1 MMAWWRI
8 AAVSPGNTAS
18 WLPPFYTRE
27 RWRVEEVGQW
37 LHRAIEDQTDAQARG
52 EEHGDPGEGGELG
65 LRVVLAKSNLA
76 CRPEPHDQEEH
87 QCGDHDRGEHP
98 AEVDDDPLAHGPA
111 RFGEAF
117 GRDDRPRQHGD
128 GGSERYGEDRL
139 VGLGLRVGVFD
150 VDAWDQG
157 WVDGALTAGGLR
169 QGGAGSPGHRG
180 LGFAAPGAFLVGAL
194 GGPLRAGSGFFHTP
208 LCGCLFGWQAAG
220 LSGTVGS
227 FLTLARRNVK

>member
-1 MMAWWRI
+1 MPRPAVKSMEIQAKVENSGSESSWPSRILPVGPSPTTRRNTSVATMIAVNIQPKWTTTHSRMAPP
-8 AAVSPGNTAS
+8 VS
-18 WLPPFYTRE
+18 
-27 RWRVEEVGQW
+27 
-37 LHRAIEDQTDAQARG
+37 
-52 EEHGDPGEGGELG
+52 
-65 LRVVLAKSNLA
+65 
-76 CRPEPHDQEEH
+76 
-87 QCGDHDRGEHP
+87 
-98 AEVDDDPLAHGPA
+98 A
-111 RFGEAF
+111 RFF